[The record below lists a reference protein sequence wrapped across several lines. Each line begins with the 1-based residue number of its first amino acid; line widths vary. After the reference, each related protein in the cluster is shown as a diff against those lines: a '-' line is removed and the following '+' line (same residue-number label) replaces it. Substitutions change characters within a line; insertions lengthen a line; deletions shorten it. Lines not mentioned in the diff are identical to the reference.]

1 MRLLEITLVDQD
13 GCGQKRWTFA
23 GEPNAVI
30 AKIEAMIRASTGHA
44 AASVAYTLA
53 IRSEVFGTLYVDA
66 RRHHGP
72 RTEDLQWAS
81 RWSDPASAWA
91 WWQKHKGDDTRL
103 VEVVRADTGERV
115 AFGELVAVEGGAA

>member
-1 MRLLEITLVDQD
+1 MLLLEITLADQD

-30 AKIEAMIRASTGHA
+30 VKIEAMIRASTGHA

-53 IRSEVFGTLYVDA
+53 IRSEVFGTLFVDS
-66 RRHHGP
+66 RRPHGP
-72 RTEDLQWAS
+72 RVDDLKWAS
-81 RWSDPASAWA
+81 HWSEPAPAWA

-103 VEVVRADTGERV
+103 VEVVRADTGDRV